1 VTLLRVSPSKY
12 FCQKLTQTI
21 LSVAIFVHALHFA
34 AHNREGK
41 RIMKNDIIFNEVDQL
56 GELLGEIKRLQDR
69 ADAIKAKLKDKL
81 SLQEVGADGVQRLVV
96 NGAIY
101 KATCNATD
109 VVATDTKKLYA
120 HYGITEAVLANF
132 KKKPTAR
139 YTVEISINK

>member
-1 VTLLRVSPSKY
+1 
-12 FCQKLTQTI
+12 
-21 LSVAIFVHALHFA
+21 
-34 AHNREGK
+34 
-41 RIMKNDIIFNEVDQL
+41 MKNDIIFNEVDQL